1 MTSIHINNNIHIDDI
16 ELVNTIRYDKHHYV
30 WPITY
35 KKKNVCLQSS
45 YLQLIKHNKQYNNVS
60 LSTYHK
66 PAQVSKQRFIK
77 LIRDIDKKMIQELRT
92 LKKKIKY
99 KQKILYK
106 KSYVSQNK
114 YIYYNFPLQ
123 HYNKKVVC
131 NIYDEHKG
139 LQTLNYIEKG
149 CDVYSIVWLKNMW
162 LKDNKAGLN
171 YIIIQLKVYKPI
183 VSITK
188 CIIIEDDDIF
198 TDSTNTANTAN
209 TASITTKSNKHN
221 KVITDI
227 PELSIDPIYTIYFKM
242 KKMGVPVKAIQMK
255 MTLAGH
261 DPDILT
267 STTHTMTKKN
277 KTISTKSMTP
287 MDLLAGIKHKKL
299 KKTKKKKVSEKDK
312 KKRLLQRLGAL
323 SRQNGIPTLEE
334 ILQTR
339 NRLKKI
345 K

>member
-1 MTSIHINNNIHIDDI
+1 MPSIHINNNLHIDDI
-16 ELVNTIRYDKHHYV
+16 ELANTIRYDKHHYV

-45 YLQLIKHNKQYNNVS
+45 YLQLVKHNKQYHNVS

-66 PAQVSKQRFIK
+66 PAQSSKQRFIK
-77 LIRDIDKKMIQELRT
+77 LIRDIDKKMIQELCL
-92 LKKKIKY
+92 LKKNINY
-99 KQKILYK
+99 KKKILYK

-114 YIYYNFPLQ
+114 YIYFNFPLQ
-123 HYNKKVVC
+123 YYNKKLVC
-131 NIYDEHKG
+131 NIYDEHKQ
-139 LQTLNYIEKG
+139 LQTLDYIENG
-149 CDVYSIVWLKNMW
+149 CDVYSILWLKNMW

-198 TDSTNTANTAN
+198 TDSTNTA
-209 TASITTKSNKHN
+209 SITNKSNTHN
-221 KVITDI
+221 KVITGI
-227 PELSIDPIYTIYFKM
+227 PELSKDPIYTIYFKM

>member
-1 MTSIHINNNIHIDDI
+1 MPSIHINNNLHIDDI
-16 ELVNTIRYDKHHYV
+16 ELANTIRYDKHHYV

-45 YLQLIKHNKQYNNVS
+45 YLQLVKNNKQYNNVS

-66 PAQVSKQRFIK
+66 PAQSSKQRFIK
-77 LIRDIDKKMIQELRT
+77 LIRDIDKKMIQELCL
-92 LKKKIKY
+92 LKKNINY
-99 KQKILYK
+99 KKKILYK

-123 HYNKKVVC
+123 YYNKKLVC
-131 NIYDEHKG
+131 NIYDEHKQ
-139 LQTLNYIEKG
+139 LQTLDYIENG
-149 CDVYSIVWLKNMW
+149 CDVYSILWLKNMW

-198 TDSTNTANTAN
+198 TDSTNTA
-209 TASITTKSNKHN
+209 SITNKSNKHN
-221 KVITDI
+221 KVITGI

-267 STTHTMTKKN
+267 STTHTMIKKN
-277 KTISTKSMTP
+277 KTISTK
-287 MDLLAGIKHKKL
+287 
-299 KKTKKKKVSEKDK
+299 
-312 KKRLLQRLGAL
+312 
-323 SRQNGIPTLEE
+323 
-334 ILQTR
+334 
-339 NRLKKI
+339 
-345 K
+345 